1 MSTLSGGWPDPGGRA
16 LEAALA
22 VLLVFCA
29 VLLRGGR
36 WPSFPSLPRRVRRD
50 PFAVAWSAVHFHRPD
65 VPEVAWT
72 LAGGIAVALFV
83 GGSAELPAGLLGA
96 AGTLAWLSRR
106 RMKDVLRERAHL
118 AARIPPL
125 ADLFSAALAAGLQ
138 PAHAALTVA
147 RAFSGDARVVGGV
160 RGDVRGGGV
169 SGGRNDSSSDFLS
182 QRRRLSGIPLLAA
195 RFEDAASAVL
205 AGAQP
210 EAAWSSLAMDKATAP
225 LAAAVIR
232 AGRTGAPAAETVG
245 RAARELR
252 ETAADAL
259 TAEVRAVGVRA
270 TAPLV
275 VCFLPAFVFLG
286 VVPTA
291 LGLLPHLRG

>member
-1 MSTLSGGWPDPGGRA
+1 MNDLFDASTGSSGRA
-16 LEAALA
+16 LEAAAA

-36 WPSFPSLPRRVRRD
+36 WPSFPSLPRRVRDD
-50 PFAVAWSAVHFHRPD
+50 PFAVAWSTVQFHQPD
-65 VPEVAWT
+65 LPEAAWA
-72 LAGGIAVALFV
+72 LCGGIAVAVFV

-96 AGTLAWLSRR
+96 AGILAWLSRR
-106 RMKDVLRERAHL
+106 RMKDVLREQARL

-125 ADLFSAALAAGLQ
+125 ADLFAAALAAGLQ
-138 PAHAALTVA
+138 PAQAALTVA
-147 RAFSGDARVVGGV
+147 RAFSAQAPAVGASRGAA
-160 RGDVRGGGV
+160 RGDGAGRERGASLTGMPSCRG
-169 SGGRNDSSSDFLS
+169 
-182 QRRRLSGIPLLAA
+182 QLSGIPLRAA
-195 RFEDAASAVL
+195 RFEAAACALL

-210 EAAWSSLAMDKATAP
+210 EAAWSSLAMEQTTAP

-252 ETAADAL
+252 EAAADAL
-259 TAEVRAVGVRA
+259 AAEVRAVGVRA

-275 VCFLPAFVFLG
+275 VCFLPALVFLG
-286 VVPTA
+286 VLPTA
-291 LGLLPHLRG
+291 LGLLPRLRG

>member
-1 MSTLSGGWPDPGGRA
+1 MSSLFDVWPDPGVRA

-36 WPSFPSLPRRVRRD
+36 WPSFPGLPGQARNNR
-50 PFAVAWSAVHFHRPD
+50 FAVVWSTVQFRRPD
-65 VPEVAWT
+65 VPEAAWA
-72 LAGGIAVALFV
+72 LSGGIAVALFV
-83 GGSAELPAGLLGA
+83 GGPAQLPAGLLGA
-96 AGTLAWLSRR
+96 AGILVWLSRR
-106 RMKDVLRERAHL
+106 RMKDVLREQARL
-118 AARIPPL
+118 AARVPPL
-125 ADLFSAALAAGLQ
+125 ADLFAAALAAGLQ
-138 PAHAALTVA
+138 PAQAALTVA
-147 RAFSGDARVVGGV
+147 RAFSAGAAAAGAQRAGRGYGPGGEQGSAEPEPPSC
-160 RGDVRGGGV
+160 RD
-169 SGGRNDSSSDFLS
+169 
-182 QRRRLSGIPLLAA
+182 RLGGIPLLAA
-195 RFEDAASAVL
+195 RFEDAATALL

-210 EAAWSSLAMDKATAP
+210 EAAWSSLAMDQVTAP

-252 ETAADAL
+252 EAAADAL
-259 TAEVRAVGVRA
+259 ATEVRTVGVRA

-286 VVPTA
+286 VLPTA

>member
-1 MSTLSGGWPDPGGRA
+1 MRGRFDAWPTPGGRA

-36 WPSFPSLPRRVRRD
+36 WPAFPSLPRRVRDD
-50 PFAVAWSAVHFHRPD
+50 PFAVPWGAVHLRRPD
-65 VPEVAWT
+65 VPEAAWA
-72 LAGGIAVALFV
+72 LCGGIALALFI
-83 GGSAELPAGLLGA
+83 GGAAELPAGLLGT
-96 AGTLAWLSRR
+96 AGMLAWLSRR
-106 RMKDVLRERAHL
+106 RMKDVLREQARL

-125 ADLFSAALAAGLQ
+125 ADLFAAALAAGLQ
-138 PAHAALTVA
+138 PAQAALIVA
-147 RAFSGDARVVGGV
+147 RAFSEDVPVVGAGLSRGV
-160 RGDVRGGGV
+160 RGRPDRPSAETASPRG
-169 SGGRNDSSSDFLS
+169 
-182 QRRRLSGIPLLAA
+182 RLAGIPLLAA
-195 RFEDAASAVL
+195 RFEDAACAAL

-210 EAAWSSLAMDKATAP
+210 EAAWSALAVNEATAP

-259 TAEVRAVGVRA
+259 SAEVRAVGVRA

-275 VCFLPAFVFLG
+275 ACFLPAFVFLG
-286 VVPTA
+286 VLPTA
-291 LGLLPHLRG
+291 LGLLPHLHG

>member
-1 MSTLSGGWPDPGGRA
+1 MSEVFDAWSRPAGRS

-22 VLLVFCA
+22 VLLAFCA

-36 WPSFPSLPRRVRRD
+36 WPSFPSLPRRVRDD
-50 PFAVAWSAVHFHRPD
+50 PFAVAWSTVKFRRPN
-65 VPEVAWT
+65 VPEAAW
-72 LAGGIAVALFV
+72 AVCGGIAVALFV

-96 AGTLAWLSRR
+96 AGILAWLSRR
-106 RMKDVLRERAHL
+106 RMKDVLREQARL

-125 ADLFSAALAAGLQ
+125 ADLFAAALAAGLQ
-138 PAHAALTVA
+138 PAQAALTVA
-147 RAFSGDARVVGGV
+147 RAFSSDAPVAGA
-160 RGDVRGGGV
+160 RGGGAGRERESWP
-169 SGGRNDSSSDFLS
+169 SGPSSGPTPPRG
-182 QRRRLSGIPLLAA
+182 QLSGIPLLAA
-195 RFEDAASAVL
+195 RFEDAACAVL

-210 EAAWSSLAMDKATAP
+210 EAAWSSLAMDATTAP

-252 ETAADAL
+252 EAAADAL
-259 TAEVRAVGVRA
+259 SAEVRAVGVRA

-286 VVPTA
+286 VLPTA
-291 LGLLPHLRG
+291 LGLLPNLRG

>member
-1 MSTLSGGWPDPGGRA
+1 
-16 LEAALA
+16 

-36 WPSFPSLPRRVRRD
+36 WPSFPSLPRRVRDD
-50 PFAVAWSAVHFHRPD
+50 PFAVAWSTVRFHRPD
-65 VPEVAWT
+65 LPEAAWA
-72 LAGGIAVALFV
+72 LCGGIAVALFI
-83 GGSAELPAGLLGA
+83 GGSAEVPAGLLGA
-96 AGTLAWLSRR
+96 AGILAWLSRR
-106 RMKDVLRERAHL
+106 RMKDVLREQARF

-125 ADLFSAALAAGLQ
+125 ADLFAAALAAGLQ
-138 PAHAALTVA
+138 PAQAALTVA
-147 RAFSGDARVVGGV
+147 RAFSEDAPAVGGA
-160 RGDVRGGGV
+160 RGGGV
-169 SGGRNDSSSDFLS
+169 SGRRNASTPGPPSPRG
-182 QRRRLSGIPLLAA
+182 QLSGIPLLAA
-195 RFEDAASAVL
+195 RFEDAACAVL
-205 AGAQP
+205 AGAPP
-210 EAAWSSLAMDKATAP
+210 EAAWSSLAMDQTTAP

-259 TAEVRAVGVRA
+259 SAEVRAVGVRA

-275 VCFLPAFVFLG
+275 ACFLPAFVFLG
-286 VVPTA
+286 VLPTA